1 MLVHG
6 AVRVDGRP
14 LMSIE
19 GVPYEFRLDAW
30 ILVAGL
36 AAGYLWALR
45 DLGPR
50 LSDLDDGTVRRQR
63 RLFLAGLVVLAATV
77 SWPLDTIGDGYL
89 FSIHMVQYLIMS
101 FVAASLLVAG
111 TPGWLLDVLTEP
123 IRPIVTRLTRP
134 VPALLLFNAVL
145 VLSHWP
151 GLVDVYLRNDP
162 VHFGMHALWVT
173 AALLFWMPILSPCPE
188 RYPRLSPPLQMVY
201 LFLSSVIPTLP
212 ASFLTWAE
220 TPFYPA
226 YERAPRLWGIS
237 AIQDIQAAGLVMKLG
252 GGIFLWTVI
261 TVIFFRWAPSQGN
274 APPRRAHTPIET
286 SSR

>member
-1 MLVHG
+1 MLVLG
-6 AVRVDGRP
+6 AVRVGGSS

-19 GVPYEFRLDAW
+19 GVPFEFRLDAW
-30 ILVAGL
+30 ILMTGL
-36 AAGYLWALR
+36 AAGYLWALH

-50 LSDLDDGTVRRQR
+50 LSDLDVRQVRRQR
-63 RLFLAGLVVLAATV
+63 RLFMTGLVVLAATV

-101 FVAASLLVAG
+101 FVAAPLLVAG
-111 TPGWLLDVLTEP
+111 TPGWMLKVLTEP
-123 IRPIVTRLTRP
+123 IRPVVMRLTRP
-134 VPALLLFNAVL
+134 LLALLIFNAVL

-151 GLVDVYLRNDP
+151 GLVDLYLRNDP
-162 VHFGMHALWVT
+162 VHFGMHVLWVT
-173 AALLFWMPILSPCPE
+173 AALVFWMPILSPCPD

-274 APPRRAHTPIET
+274 APPRRAESPIEAT
-286 SSR
+286 LR